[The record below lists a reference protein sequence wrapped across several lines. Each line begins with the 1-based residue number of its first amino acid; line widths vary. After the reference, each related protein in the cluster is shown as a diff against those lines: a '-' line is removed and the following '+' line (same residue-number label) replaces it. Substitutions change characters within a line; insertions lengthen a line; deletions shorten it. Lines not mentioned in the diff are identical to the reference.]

1 MAGGKRH
8 REEGKTKQN
17 GGDTEVQE
25 NVPTRFFQAIFSL
38 LNGHLL
44 ELLIA
49 VFVNIQST
57 WCIRFLFGHIRPIT
71 AEHFK
76 SATRYSLPNGNRR

>member
-17 GGDTEVQE
+17 GGDTEVKE
-25 NVPTRFFQAIFSL
+25 NVPTRFFQAIFSF

-49 VFVNIQST
+49 VFVNIQRT
-57 WCIRFLFGHIRPIT
+57 WCIRFLFAHTRPIT

-76 SATRYSLPNGNRR
+76 SATRYSLPNGSRR